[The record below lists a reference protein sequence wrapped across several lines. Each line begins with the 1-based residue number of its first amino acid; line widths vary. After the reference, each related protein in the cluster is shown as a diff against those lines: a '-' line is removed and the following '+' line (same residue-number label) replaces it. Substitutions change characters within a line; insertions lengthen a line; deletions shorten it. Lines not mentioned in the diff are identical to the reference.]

1 VDHNFIV
8 IDADAH
14 HLDEPA
20 YKNYLPE
27 RFRARSGP
35 YFPSFGWDIFL
46 NGTTGRKPANPEE
59 YCKDLDVEKIGD
71 AVAYPSNAL
80 AIGLVRELDL
90 ATELAKAYNNW
101 AYDFCKSTANRVKYA
116 AVIAP
121 QVVPEAVKEIHRA
134 VKEKSAVGV
143 MMPTYVQSGLDLGQ
157 PEFDPIYAE
166 AQELGVPVGFHATAQ
181 VAVGNTRFHKY
192 LGVHMTSHP
201 FEQMLSIVSVISNG
215 VLDRFPKLKVGF
227 LEAGVGFLPYW
238 MERFDEKYLLRK
250 SEMEPLKMLPSEY
263 LKDHRC
269 YFTCEG
275 EESALPAGYR
285 TVRRRMHDVC
295 LRLSALGHGM
305 AAQCK
310 PSRPAQRHLGSNQ
323 AKDSR
328 GQRESILPIFLIM
341 ICTQSTSGETFTV
354 ISNPWLSVILSEREG
369 SRFFG
374 PWPQNDVGCTLDL
387 TA

>member
-1 VDHNFIV
+1 MNHSFTV

-14 HLDEPA
+14 HLDGPA
-20 YKNYLPE
+20 YKDYLPE
-27 RFRARSGP
+27 HLRARSGP

-46 NGTTGRKPANPEE
+46 NGTTGRKPANPAE
-59 YCKDLDVEKIGD
+59 YCQDLDVEKIGD

-90 ATELAKAYNNW
+90 AVELAKAYNNW
-101 AYDFCKSTANRVKYA
+101 AYDFCKSTGNRVKYA

-121 QVVPEAVKEIHRA
+121 QVVPEAVKEVRRA
-134 VKEKSAVGV
+134 VTEKGAVGV

-157 PEFDPIYAE
+157 PGFDPIYAE
-166 AQELGVPVGFHATAQ
+166 AQELNVPVGFHATAQ

-238 MERFDEKYLLRK
+238 MERFDEKYLKRK

-263 LKDHRC
+263 VKNHRC

-275 EESALPAGYR
+275 EESALPLVIEQFGDECMMYASDYPHWDTEWPHTVSQVARRKDISDKTKQKILAGNAKSFYR
-285 TVRRRMHDVC
+285 F
-295 LRLSALGHGM
+295 A
-305 AAQCK
+305 
-310 PSRPAQRHLGSNQ
+310 
-323 AKDSR
+323 
-328 GQRESILPIFLIM
+328 
-341 ICTQSTSGETFTV
+341 
-354 ISNPWLSVILSEREG
+354 
-369 SRFFG
+369 
-374 PWPQNDVGCTLDL
+374 
-387 TA
+387 

>member
-1 VDHNFIV
+1 MDLHFTI

-14 HLDEPA
+14 HLDGPA
-20 YKNYLPE
+20 YKTYLPE
-27 RFRARSGP
+27 RYRARSGP

-46 NGTTGRKPANPEE
+46 NGTTGRKPTNPQE

-101 AYDFCKSTANRVKYA
+101 AADFCQESGNRVQYA

-121 QVVPEAVKEIHRA
+121 QVTSEAVKELQRA
-134 VKEKSAVGV
+134 VNQKGAVAV

-157 PEFDPIYAE
+157 PQFDPIYAA
-166 AQELGVPVGFHATAQ
+166 AQELDIPVGFHATAQ

-201 FEQMLSIVSVISNG
+201 FEQMLSMVAIISNG
-215 VLDRFPKLKVGF
+215 VLDRFPKLRVGF

-238 MERFDEKYLLRK
+238 MERFDEKYLLRR
-250 SEMEPLKMLPSEY
+250 SEMEPLKLLPSEY
-263 LKDHRC
+263 IKDHRC

-275 EESALPAGYR
+275 EESALPLVIEQFGDECMMYASDYPHWDMEWPHSVNQV
-285 TVRRRMHDVC
+285 VRRKNIPDMTKQKILADNAKRFY
-295 LRLSALGHGM
+295 RLS
-305 AAQCK
+305 
-310 PSRPAQRHLGSNQ
+310 
-323 AKDSR
+323 
-328 GQRESILPIFLIM
+328 
-341 ICTQSTSGETFTV
+341 
-354 ISNPWLSVILSEREG
+354 
-369 SRFFG
+369 
-374 PWPQNDVGCTLDL
+374 
-387 TA
+387 

>member
-1 VDHNFIV
+1 MKFTV

-90 ATELAKAYNNW
+90 AVELAKAYNNW
-101 AYDFCKSTANRVKYA
+101 AYDFCKSTGNRVKYA

-121 QVVPEAVKEIHRA
+121 QVVPEAVKETRRA
-134 VKEKSAVGV
+134 VKEKGAVGV

-275 EESALPAGYR
+275 EESVLPLVIEQFGDECMMYASDYPHWDMEWPHSVSQV
-285 TVRRRMHDVC
+285 VRR
-295 LRLSALGHGM
+295 
-305 AAQCK
+305 
-310 PSRPAQRHLGSNQ
+310 
-323 AKDSR
+323 KDISDQDEAENSR

-374 PWPQNDVGCTLDL
+374 SWPQNDVGRILDL